1 MTIIDRYII
10 KQFIQTLV
18 YSILALYFIFII
30 VTLMENL
37 DEFLDQGVDTIIII
51 KYYLY
56 YFPEITKLMTPV
68 SMLLATLFS
77 VGRLASLNEVTAM
90 KTGGQSLYRLM
101 LPILLFGMALSF
113 WQLYFNG
120 WVVPPSI
127 ERKNEIERV
136 YLKKK
141 KTTNSIY
148 NLYFRDTPTRN
159 LSINYYNSDGKYGRN
174 FAIEE
179 FTNDDKP
186 RLISRIEAANVKW
199 DEDNNDWLLLNVLQK
214 NFNDTLYSKSLDSL
228 HLSLKIDH
236 SQLVKLKKEL
246 EEMDF
251 TELKQYI
258 DLLEQ
263 GGKDVSKQLIEY
275 NAELAFPFANFII
288 VLFGVPF
295 ASIKKKGGMAV
306 QIAAALVVSFCY
318 LIFTEI
324 SKTIALA
331 NNLDPLISGWLANLV
346 FLVFSLII
354 VLRTKT

>member
-10 KQFIQTLV
+10 KQFIQTLI
-18 YSILALYFIFII
+18 YSILALYLIFII

-37 DEFLDQGVDTIIII
+37 DEFLDEGVDTLIIVE
-51 KYYLY
+51 YYLY

-90 KTGGQSLYRLM
+90 KSGGQSLYRLM
-101 LPILLFGMALSF
+101 LPIIIFGMALSF

-136 YLKKK
+136 HLKKK
-141 KTTNSIY
+141 RTSTSIY
-148 NLYFRDTPTRN
+148 NLYFRDSPTRN
-159 LSINYYNSDGKYGRN
+159 LSINYYNSSGKYGRN

-179 FTNDDKP
+179 FESESKP
-186 RLISRIEAANVKW
+186 RIIRRVEAANVKW
-199 DEDNNDWLLLNVLQK
+199 NNVENKWLLLNGTERY
-214 NFNDTLYSKSLDSL
+214 FGDTLKARTFDSL
-228 HLSLKIDH
+228 FVELKIDH
-236 SQLVKLKKEL
+236 QRLIKLKKEI

-251 TELKQYI
+251 TELKSYI
-258 DLLEQ
+258 NLLAH

-275 NAELAFPFANFII
+275 NAEIAFPFANFII

-331 NNLDPLISGWLANLV
+331 NNLDPVLSGWLANIF
-346 FLVFSLII
+346 FLLFSILII
-354 VLRTKT
+354 FRTKT

>member
-37 DEFLDQGVDTIIII
+37 DEFLDQGVDTLIIIE
-51 KYYLY
+51 YYLY

-77 VGRLASLNEVTAM
+77 VGRLAGLNEVTAM
-90 KTGGQSLYRLM
+90 KSGGQSLYRLM
-101 LPILLFGMALSF
+101 LPIIIFGFALSF

-120 WVVPPSI
+120 WIVPPSI

-136 YLKKK
+136 HLKKK
-141 KTTNSIY
+141 KTSTNIY
-148 NLYFRDTPTRN
+148 NLYFRDTPYRN
-159 LSINYYNSDGKYGRN
+159 LSLNYYNSEGKYGRN

-179 FTNDDKP
+179 FTHSEKP
-186 RLISRIEAANVKW
+186 EIKSRIEAANVKW
-199 DEDNNDWLLLNVLQK
+199 NDEKQKWMLLNGTRRSFEDSLRSSS
-214 NFNDTLYSKSLDSL
+214 FDTLFVK
-228 HLSLKIDH
+228 LKIDH
-236 SQLVKLKKEL
+236 NELIKLKKEI

-251 TELKQYI
+251 SELKNYI
-258 DLLEQ
+258 DLLGQ
-263 GGKDVSKQLIEY
+263 GGKDVSKQLIEF
-275 NAELAFPFANFII
+275 NAEIAFPFANFII

-295 ASIKKKGGMAV
+295 ASVKKKGGMAV

-331 NNLDPLISGWLANLV
+331 NNFDPIFSGWLANIV
-346 FLVFSLII
+346 FFLFSLVII
-354 VLRTKT
+354 FRTKT